1 MMKKV
6 VTIVGARPQFI
17 KFAPLGKELD
27 QLFNHIVVHTGQHF
41 DENMSQVFFEQM
53 NIREPDINLAISGG
67 NHGFQ
72 TGQMLVEIEKVILDE
87 QPNLVIVFGDTNS
100 TLAGALA
107 ASKLHVPVLHIE
119 AGLRSFDMKMP
130 EEQNRVC
137 VDHVS
142 TYLSAPTEKAVQN
155 LKHEGITKGVSLTG
169 DIMVD
174 SLNHFLKYSNQAMIL
189 DNIDLNSEFA
199 LLTMHRASNTDDEQ
213 ILSQLIHLIEQSPI
227 PVIFPVH
234 PRTRKQL
241 NKFNISPNKTIRL
254 INPVGYLEMIQLLSQ
269 CKMVY
274 TDSCGLQKEAYFLKK
289 PCITLRN
296 TTEWVETVEQDVNT
310 LILDNNNTIDRNVFF
325 TALEKDYPLTKF
337 KESYGQ
343 PGVTL
348 KIVDLIK
355 SIL

>member
-1 MMKKV
+1 MKKIM
-6 VTIVGARPQFI
+6 TIVGARPQFI
-17 KFAPLGKELD
+17 KLAPLAKLLD
-27 QLFNHIVVHTGQHF
+27 PISEHIIVHTGQHF
-41 DENMSQVFFEQM
+41 DDNMSQVFFDQM
-53 NIREPDINLAISGG
+53 NIRKPDLNLAISGG
-67 NHGFQ
+67 SHGKQ
-72 TGQMLVEIEKVILDE
+72 TGEMLIELEKAILDKY
-87 QPNLVIVFGDTNS
+87 PDLLIVFGDTNS

-155 LKHEGITKGVSLTG
+155 LKREGITKGVCLTG

-174 SLNHFLKYSNQAMIL
+174 SLNHFLKYSNQAMNL
-189 DNIDLNSEFA
+189 DNIDLKSEFA
-199 LLTMHRASNTDDEQ
+199 LLTMHRASNTDDKQ
-213 ILSQLIHLIEQSPI
+213 ILSQLIRLIEQSPI

-241 NKFNISPNKTIRL
+241 SVFQILPNNNIKL
-254 INPVGYLEMIQLLSQ
+254 IEPVGYLEMLQLLNQ
-269 CKMVY
+269 CKVVY
-274 TDSCGLQKEAYFLKK
+274 TDSGGLQKEAYFLKK

-296 TTEWVETVEQDVNT
+296 TTEWVETVEQGVNT
-310 LILDNNNTIDRNVFF
+310 LILDNNSNIDRNIFF

-343 PGVTL
+343 PGVAL
-348 KIVDLIK
+348 KILDLIK